1 MVRVAVVPTA
11 SVGAESPGPIPLTH
25 HQILGLVAPFSRRG
39 HQVDLAA
46 SDRAKRQLKFKPINH
61 ANLPLDGESATETLT
76 LEHPSDEHFCL
87 RRILTDDAGLSSTLE
102 VEGTDAGLL
111 LEQLEAIEPS
121 RQIVAADDV
130 HIARSYRLQPVAA
143 SEHQEAHWRL
153 QLVTAEVRTEG
164 AVLTLNAKT
173 GRKMPADIELR
184 ATDDRRLRVPADLF
198 AVLGWEWRPMRQLG
212 KFWRGSV
219 RIAADEPERTSDIE
233 AKLSEAV
240 RHLAK
245 TLRSDP
251 ADFHANWQSA
261 RWRVTFQR
269 AIPMLI
275 GVGLLGSAPLI
286 QLLSLETASLARM
299 FIFHAPP
306 LLLIGIFMLREL
318 PVIEIP
324 PIPRRLIGH
333 DWIIDDGKGRG
344 RHGAAQTDRRTE
356 PAVQPRDD
364 GASGASVSA
373 NDETSMRG
381 AEAG

>member
-1 MVRVAVVPTA
+1 MVRVVTIPTPP
-11 SVGAESPGPIPLTH
+11 VEAESPGPIPLTH

-39 HQVDLAA
+39 YQVDLAA
-46 SDRAKRQLKFKPINH
+46 SDRAQRQLRFKPVH
-61 ANLPLDGESATETLT
+61 HPNLPLDGESLTESLI
-76 LEHPSDEHFCL
+76 LEHPADDHFCL
-87 RRILTDDAGLSSTLE
+87 QRVLSDEAGLSSTLSI
-102 VEGTDAGLL
+102 EGTDPELL
-111 LEQLEAIEPS
+111 LEQIEAIEVS
-121 RQIVAADDV
+121 RQIVAVDTV

-143 SEHQEAHWRL
+143 SEQQPAHWRL
-153 QLVTAEVRTEG
+153 QLVTAEAHTEG

-173 GRKMPADIELR
+173 GRKMPADFELR
-184 ATDDRRLRVPADLF
+184 AEDDRRLRVPADLF

-219 RIAADEPERTSDIE
+219 RIAADEPARTPDVE
-233 AKLSEAV
+233 AKLSQAV
-240 RHLAK
+240 GHLAT

-251 ADFHANWQSA
+251 ADFHARWQSA

-275 GVGLLGSAPLI
+275 GVALLGSAPLI
-286 QLLSLETASLARM
+286 QLLSLETSSLARM

-324 PIPRRLIGH
+324 PMPRRLIGR
-333 DWIIDDGKGRG
+333 DWIIDDSKGRFG
-344 RHGAAQTDRRTE
+344 GGS
-356 PAVQPRDD
+356 VQ
-364 GASGASVSA
+364 
-373 NDETSMRG
+373 G